1 MTTLTFAGTGAPAGR
16 LRALLEPLVSAGLL
30 ELTRMTEASTTRL
43 AVAAVASAR
52 NDFSDWLQRAP
63 GLNWVLVGADC
74 AADAIWAL
82 RHGASGYCPWS
93 VLEDEREAL
102 EARLA
107 ALLEAAGQLPDSGAA
122 CIEAPT
128 SREAYRLARRV
139 APRDVAV
146 FVQGP
151 SGSGK
156 EVLARFLH
164 AHSPRRSGPFVAV
177 NCAAIP
183 ENMLEATL
191 FGHERGAFTGADRAR
206 RGKFLE
212 AAGGTLLLD
221 EITEM
226 PIELQ
231 PKLLRALQEQEVE
244 PVGAGAP
251 VPTNIRVIA
260 TSNRELKSAVADGRL
275 REDLYYRLNVFPVHL
290 PPLADRREDVVPL
303 AQRFAAREGV
313 CLRDDAI
320 SLLLAHDWPG
330 NVRELENCI
339 ARAAIVCQADQIGPA
354 DLGLV
359 RLDTREG
366 FKQQL
371 LEREDQ
377 LIVRALRSNDG
388 HRGAT
393 ARALGISERT
403 LRYRLARLREAGTT
417 L

>member
-1 MTTLTFAGTGAPAGR
+1 MPAGR
-16 LRALLEPLVSAGLL
+16 LRALLDPLVTARVL
-30 ELTRMTEASTTRL
+30 ELTQLADASTARL
-43 AVAAVASAR
+43 AVAAVVSAR
-52 NDFSDWLQRAP
+52 SEFGEWLQRAP
-63 GLNWVLVGADC
+63 GLNWILVGADC

-82 RHGASGYCPWS
+82 RQGAIGYCSWDA
-93 VLEDEREAL
+93 LEDECLAPQAKL
-102 EARLA
+102 EMLLACAGRLPERDA
-107 ALLEAAGQLPDSGAA
+107 D
-122 CIEAPT
+122 CIQAPA

-164 AHSPRRSGPFVAV
+164 SHSRRRQGPFVAV

-244 PVGAGAP
+244 PIGAGSP

-260 TSNRELKSAVADGRL
+260 TSNRDLKSAVADGLL
-275 REDLYYRLNVFPVHL
+275 REDLYYRLNVFPLRL
-290 PPLADRREDVVPL
+290 PSLADRREDIPPL
-303 AQRFAAREGV
+303 AARFATREGV
-313 CLRDDAI
+313 QLSDDAL
-320 SLLLAHDWPG
+320 STLLAHDWPG

-359 RLDTREG
+359 RMDTRED
-366 FKQQL
+366 FRQQL

-403 LRYRLARLREAGTT
+403 LRYRLARLREAGMT